1 MQWADAH
8 HLPEDPAEVSRRGKA
23 GLLGHRADVQVGGL
37 QQMLRGLDAAAVD
50 VVHDGLPRHP
60 PEQTAEVVGRQIEPR
75 RHIGEGEFL
84 LIVRGEVGADLLHG
98 LVPGA
103 GGLPL
108 GFALLVH
115 IMQQQRKVD
124 DAGAVRFPGGAPH
137 QVQQGAQAAGPLHR
151 AVQGRLCSR
160 LKQRHEIPLHQVLE
174 HRENARR
181 EPTADELRGNVA
193 RLLQQAPAGA
203 QQQHTA
209 RVHQQAL
216 TAPHQR
222 KAAAGH
228 QNDPAD
234 LLLLS
239 QLILAGLEPQRLCR
253 YLAAPFFPFRFHP
266 HTPFNSFFSSVYH
279 ARHLWAT
286 HKSFNIQGGILF
298 MKLSLIRSM
307 TRTAAYVTEEE
318 QQELCQIGY
327 LALCRSAV
335 GFEEGRSFQ
344 PYAKTIIR
352 HAIFDYWRKIARDRS
367 MLCSLDEASSEDEHL
382 HYRDLFSYEDT
393 QTTHPE
399 KDTNQTLLLEHL
411 TQLGTGQSSTIQ
423 KGIVALYLQQ
433 QGYTSFDLAKHYQVP
448 ANRVRAWQSK
458 ARKLLQ
464 QDDALYALLT

>member
-1 MQWADAH
+1 
-8 HLPEDPAEVSRRGKA
+8 
-23 GLLGHRADVQVGGL
+23 
-37 QQMLRGLDAAAVD
+37 
-50 VVHDGLPRHP
+50 
-60 PEQTAEVVGRQIEPR
+60 
-75 RHIGEGEFL
+75 
-84 LIVRGEVGADLLHG
+84 
-98 LVPGA
+98 
-103 GGLPL
+103 
-108 GFALLVH
+108 
-115 IMQQQRKVD
+115 
-124 DAGAVRFPGGAPH
+124 
-137 QVQQGAQAAGPLHR
+137 
-151 AVQGRLCSR
+151 
-160 LKQRHEIPLHQVLE
+160 
-174 HRENARR
+174 
-181 EPTADELRGNVA
+181 
-193 RLLQQAPAGA
+193 
-203 QQQHTA
+203 
-209 RVHQQAL
+209 
-216 TAPHQR
+216 
-222 KAAAGH
+222 
-228 QNDPAD
+228 
-234 LLLLS
+234 
-239 QLILAGLEPQRLCR
+239 
-253 YLAAPFFPFRFHP
+253 
-266 HTPFNSFFSSVYH
+266 
-279 ARHLWAT
+279 
-286 HKSFNIQGGILF
+286 

-318 QQELCQIGY
+318 QQELYQIGY

>member
-1 MQWADAH
+1 MD
-8 HLPEDPAEVSRRGKA
+8 
-23 GLLGHRADVQVGGL
+23 
-37 QQMLRGLDAAAVD
+37 
-50 VVHDGLPRHP
+50 
-60 PEQTAEVVGRQIEPR
+60 
-75 RHIGEGEFL
+75 
-84 LIVRGEVGADLLHG
+84 
-98 LVPGA
+98 LVP
-103 GGLPL
+103 
-108 GFALLVH
+108 
-115 IMQQQRKVD
+115 IM
-124 DAGAVRFPGGAPH
+124 
-137 QVQQGAQAAGPLHR
+137 
-151 AVQGRLCSR
+151 
-160 LKQRHEIPLHQVLE
+160 
-174 HRENARR
+174 
-181 EPTADELRGNVA
+181 
-193 RLLQQAPAGA
+193 
-203 QQQHTA
+203 
-209 RVHQQAL
+209 
-216 TAPHQR
+216 
-222 KAAAGH
+222 
-228 QNDPAD
+228 
-234 LLLLS
+234 
-239 QLILAGLEPQRLCR
+239 
-253 YLAAPFFPFRFHP
+253 
-266 HTPFNSFFSSVYH
+266 
-279 ARHLWAT
+279 
-286 HKSFNIQGGILF
+286 
-298 MKLSLIRSM
+298 IRSM

-423 KGIVALYLQQ
+423 KGIVALYLQH